1 MKEGFNPDLVR
12 PISKDINELK
22 RMRKY
27 YFRKIEEGH
36 EEFKPKIKPLESA
49 IEALKLIRELEWDHV
64 LYIRTAK
71 EYEKSKEQEENQVVH
86 LNEVGVL

>member
-12 PISKDINELK
+12 PISKDISELK

-49 IEALKLIRELEWDHV
+49 IEALKLIRELEWDHI

-71 EYEKSKEQEENQVVH
+71 EFEIEKEQKENETID
-86 LNEVGVL
+86 LNIGVL